1 VAPEREDV
9 AGDVAAAVLDA
20 LKEEVAAE
28 LMMMMMTTTVTRMGQ
43 PWTLCG

>member
-1 VAPEREDV
+1 
-9 AGDVAAAVLDA
+9 VLDA

-28 LMMMMMTTTVTRMGQ
+28 LMMMTTTTTTVTRMGQ

>member
-28 LMMMMMTTTVTRMGQ
+28 LMMMTTTRMGQ
-43 PWTLCG
+43 PWTMCG